1 MFPIKETTIFIIK
14 QGKMGF
20 EVELL
25 PEASEFINNLD
36 SKTRIKVLY
45 NIKKSQEIQEKSLF
59 KKITQNIWEFRTL
72 YNRKSIRLFAF
83 WTKKGKKEI
92 LVICTHGIIKK
103 TSKIPVKEIN
113 KAEQIRKAYINQ

>member
-1 MFPIKETTIFIIK
+1 MFLIKETSIFRIK
-14 QGKMGF
+14 VGKMGF

-25 PEASEFINNLD
+25 PEASEFIDKLD

-59 KKITQNIWEFRTL
+59 KKLNQNIWEFRTL
-72 YNRKSIRLFAF
+72 YNRRSIRLFAF
-83 WTKKGKKEI
+83 WVKRGKKEV

-103 TSKIPVKEIN
+103 TSKIPSKDID
-113 KAEQIRKAYINQ
+113 KAEQIRKEYLNQ

>member
-1 MFPIKETTIFIIK
+1 
-14 QGKMGF
+14 MGF

-25 PEASEFINNLD
+25 PEASEFIDKLD

-59 KKITQNIWEFRTL
+59 KKLNQNIWEFRTL

-83 WTKKGKKEI
+83 WTKRGNKEV

-103 TSKIPVKEIN
+103 TNKIPTKEIN
-113 KAEQIRKAYINQ
+113 KAEKIRKEYLNQ